1 MTEFKRG
8 IKNSNFIAELN
19 KNDYFQKMVKDEDLF
34 IAIRNEYLN
43 VYYYGQS
50 ICKIEFKKREN
61 KIKWTTHKKYLDI
74 NERGYTSTGDY
85 LDRIDELK
93 KNARNYG
100 GKEKEQVKKHIL
112 EDKEVCI
119 LDVEVT
125 FSREHVKDHYYGK
138 RSIDYLTVEKTE
150 DKKIK
155 LVFYEAKHFDNYEIR
170 ANNEKPKVLDQI
182 KKYGDVLDDTNHQQE
197 ILNSYK
203 LIFEN
208 IKDLNLKNWHK
219 IHDLLGDNI
228 DYLEIETEP
237 KLIIFEI
244 DKNKKED
251 IHIKKLRDKF
261 GDKRLILKY
270 KD

>member
-8 IKNSNFIAELN
+8 IKNPNFIAELN

-50 ICKIEFKKREN
+50 ICKIEFKKIEN
-61 KIKWTTHKKYLDI
+61 KIKWSTHKKYLGI
-74 NERGYTSTGDY
+74 NESGYTSTGDY

-93 KNARNYG
+93 KNARKHG

-125 FSREHVKDHYYGK
+125 FSREHDEEHNQDYRK

-155 LVFYEAKHFDNYEIR
+155 LVFYEAKHFDNSEIR
-170 ANNEKPKVLDQI
+170 AKNEKPKVFDQI
-182 KKYGDVLDDTNHQQE
+182 EKYEMVLNDPNHQKE

-208 IKDLNLKNWHK
+208 IKDLNLNNWRK
-219 IHDLLGDNI
+219 IHDLLGDN
-228 DYLEIETEP
+228 LEIETEP

-244 DKNKKED
+244 DKSKKED
-251 IHIKKLRDKF
+251 IHIKNLRNKF

>member
-1 MTEFKRG
+1 MNEFKRG

-50 ICKIEFKKREN
+50 ICKIEFKKRANE
-61 KIKWTTHKKYLDI
+61 IKWTTHLKYLGI
-74 NERGYTSTGDY
+74 SESGYTSTGDY

-93 KNARNYG
+93 KNARKHG
-100 GKEKEQVKKHIL
+100 GKEKEQVKKYIL
-112 EDKEVCI
+112 DDKEVCI

-125 FSREHVKDHYYGK
+125 FSKEHDNEHDYRK

-150 DKKIK
+150 DQKPK
-155 LVFYEAKHFDNYEIR
+155 LVFYEAKHFENPEIR
-170 ANNEKPKVLDQI
+170 ANKDPKVFEQI
-182 KKYGDVLDDTNHQQE
+182 EKYEKVLNDSNHQKE

-203 LIFEN
+203 RIFEN
-208 IKDLNLKNWHK
+208 IKDLNLNNWRK
-219 IHDLLGDNI
+219 VHDLLSDNI
-228 DYLEIETEP
+228 DYLEIETKP

-251 IHIKKLRDKF
+251 IHIKKLKNKF
-261 GDKRLILKY
+261 GEKRLILKY

>member
-1 MTEFKRG
+1 MTEFRRG
-8 IKNSNFIAELN
+8 INNSNFIAELN
-19 KNDYFQKMVKDEDLF
+19 KNDYFQKMVKDEHLF

-50 ICKIEFKKREN
+50 IYKIEFKKREN
-61 KIKWTTHKKYLDI
+61 KIKWTTHKKYLGI
-74 NERGYTSTGDY
+74 NESGYTSTGDY

-93 KNARNYG
+93 KNARKYG

-112 EDKEVCI
+112 EDKEVCL

-125 FSREHVKDHYYGK
+125 FSREHNYEK
-138 RSIDYLTVEKTE
+138 RSIDYLTLEKTE

-155 LVFYEAKHFDNYEIR
+155 LVFYEAKHFDNSEIR
-170 ANNEKPKVLDQI
+170 SNKSPKVFEQI
-182 KKYGDVLDDTNHQQE
+182 GKYEKVLNDPNHQDE

-208 IKDLNLKNWHK
+208 IKDLNLNNWRK
-219 IHDLLGDNI
+219 IHDLLGDN
-228 DYLEIETEP
+228 LEIETEP

-251 IHIKKLRDKF
+251 KHIKNLRDKL